1 MTARERQAKVRLS
14 EVELAAIAKKAEAV
28 GLTVSEFIRI
38 AALDRPTPRRDLDS
52 KRVVSALSN
61 VGGLLNQLA
70 RSANRGRFPIES
82 DIAAALVELRTV
94 IRAIGSS

>member
-1 MTARERQAKVRLS
+1 MAAREHQAKVRLF
-14 EVELAAIAKKAEAV
+14 EAELSAIADKAEEV

-38 AALDRPTPRRDLDS
+38 AALNRPAPRRDLDS
-52 KRVVSALSN
+52 KRVVAALSQ

-70 RSANRGRFPIES
+70 RSANRGRFPIET
-82 DIAAALVELRTV
+82 DITAALVELRTV